1 MKLKI
6 AERRG
11 EEEVR
16 LVVSGVGTRFV
27 NAIRRVLLAEVP
39 KLAID
44 EVKIYENSSLLY
56 DEQLALR
63 LALIP
68 LKCGEVGEGGR
79 KGEEEKKGEG
89 ERKGKGERKG
99 EESSVTLSLRAE
111 SPERVGER
119 TVYSKEL
126 VSSEPGVGVRPALE
140 NIPIVKLI
148 STQREIS
155 GIKTTVAR
163 QKISVDAVARLG
175 RGREHAKWQPVTA
188 CGYKPDADENAVV
201 LSVEGDGSLSVDEMV
216 TEAARLM
223 REKCERLVEEL
234 SLSEAESE
242 TESETRK

>member
-68 LKCGEVGEGGR
+68 LKCGEVGEG
-79 KGEEEKKGEG
+79 
-89 ERKGKGERKG
+89 ERKG

-126 VSSEPGVGVRPALE
+126 VSSEPGVGVSPALE

-216 TEAARLM
+216 TEAARIM

-234 SLSEAESE
+234 SLSEAERETESE
-242 TESETRK
+242 TESEAESETESESVYSV

>member
-1 MKLKI
+1 
-6 AERRG
+6 
-11 EEEVR
+11 
-16 LVVSGVGTRFV
+16 
-27 NAIRRVLLAEVP
+27 
-39 KLAID
+39 
-44 EVKIYENSSLLY
+44 
-56 DEQLALR
+56 
-63 LALIP
+63 
-68 LKCGEVGEGGR
+68 GEGG
-79 KGEEEKKGEG
+79 
-89 ERKGKGERKG
+89 RKG

-216 TEAARLM
+216 TEAARIM

-242 TESETRK
+242 TESEAESETESESVYSV